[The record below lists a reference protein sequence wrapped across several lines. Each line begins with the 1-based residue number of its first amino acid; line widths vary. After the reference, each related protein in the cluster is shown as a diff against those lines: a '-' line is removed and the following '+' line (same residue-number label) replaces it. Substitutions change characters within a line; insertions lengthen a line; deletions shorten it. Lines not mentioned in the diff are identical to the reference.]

1 MAGDFNA
8 LLDHKRDTTN
18 KNPPKPAISRSF
30 QFNSFIQSV
39 GAQDVARIF
48 YPEVTKFTH
57 FNDPPFHSSSRIDYI
72 FTNEGLLNFI
82 LDIKVGF
89 AYKTDH
95 CPVYVTIQSGRNPPG
110 RGYWK
115 FPEFLVKDAEFKS
128 FLKGNIDE

>member
-18 KNPPKPAISRSF
+18 KNPPKQAISRSF

-39 GAQDVARIF
+39 GAQDVVRIF

-57 FNDPPFHSSSRIDYI
+57 FNDPPFRSSSRIDYI

-115 FPEFLVKDAEFKS
+115 FQNFLSKMQNLNF
-128 FLKGNIDE
+128 F